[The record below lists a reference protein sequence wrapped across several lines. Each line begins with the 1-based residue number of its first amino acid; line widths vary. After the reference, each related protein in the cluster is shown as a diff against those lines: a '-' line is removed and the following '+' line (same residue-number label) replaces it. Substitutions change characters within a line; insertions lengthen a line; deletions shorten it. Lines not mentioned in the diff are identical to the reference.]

1 LGDRRFTR
9 RKFVGGAAA
18 GAAGVVLAGPG
29 AGARAAPTQAD
40 VVVVGA
46 GLAGLTA
53 ARRIVKAGHS
63 VLVLEAR
70 DRVGGR
76 TLNESIGGGEI
87 TEVGGEFAGPT
98 QDHILNLADEVGVD
112 TFKTYDDG
120 NNVFYRG
127 DTGTRLFYNDQTPAG
142 GVPPDPEVAGNA
154 AKVVA
159 ELDQMSQDVPVDEP
173 WNAATAREWDG
184 QTFAQWLAP
193 PNTTYGVTKTWTKV
207 VDGFIEALLGKDP
220 KDVSLLFVLF
230 YIAAAGNENNRGNLE
245 RLINTRDGAQER
257 RFVGGSQRVSIKMA
271 DELGDRV
278 LLGRPVSRIVQTDG
292 GVEVRGG
299 GLSIRCQRVIV
310 AIPPA
315 LVRRIDYDPR
325 LPHERAALMNGMP
338 HGRLRKVEA
347 IYAKPFWRD
356 DGLTGQAV
364 SDTRPAQITFDNS
377 PPDGSP
383 GVLFGF
389 VGGDALDEFRE
400 LSGSQRRERVL
411 TNFANYFGDRAG
423 KPRDYFEYDWTTQ
436 PWSLGCPVGSPTPG
450 TLVKH
455 GSAIREPAG
464 RIHWAGTETSTYW
477 NGYMDGAV
485 RSGERAAQ
493 EVLDKL

>member
-1 LGDRRFTR
+1 MS
-9 RKFVGGAAA
+9 K
-18 GAAGVVLAGPG
+18 
-29 AGARAAPTQAD
+29 

-53 ARRIVKAGHS
+53 ARRLVKADRS
-63 VLVLEAR
+63 VLILEAR
-70 DRVGGR
+70 TRVGGR

-87 TEVGGEFAGPT
+87 TEVGGEFVGPT
-98 QDHILNLADEVGVD
+98 QDHILNLADELGVD

-127 DTGTRLFYNDQTPAG
+127 DTGTRLLYTDQTPAG
-142 GVPPDPEVAGNA
+142 GVPPDPEIAGNA
-154 AKVVA
+154 AKIVLQ
-159 ELDQMSQDVPVDEP
+159 LDQMSQDVPVDEP
-173 WNAATAREWDG
+173 WNAPNAQEWDSKR
-184 QTFAQWLAP
+184 FSEWLSE
-193 PNTTYGVTKTWTKV
+193 NSTYGTTETWTKV

-220 KDVSLLFVLF
+220 NDVSLLFVLF
-230 YIAAAGNENNRGNLE
+230 YIAAAGNEGNQGNLE

-257 RFVGGSQRVSIKMA
+257 RFVGGSQRVAIKLA
-271 DELGDRV
+271 DQLGDRV

-292 GVEVRGG
+292 GVEVSGG
-299 GLSIRCQRVIV
+299 GLTVGAQRVIV

-315 LVRRIDYDPR
+315 LVRRIKYDPA
-325 LPHERAALMNGMP
+325 LPDERAALMKGMP
-338 HGRLRKVEA
+338 HGTLRKVEA
-347 IYAKPFWRD
+347 IYGKPFWRD
-356 DGLTGQAV
+356 DDLTGQAV

-389 VGGDALDEFRE
+389 VGGDALSEFRK
-400 LSGSQRRERVL
+400 LSDSQRRKRVL
-411 TNFANYFGDRAG
+411 TNFSNYFGDQAL
-423 KPRDYFEYDWTTQ
+423 KPKDYFEYDWTTQ

-450 TLVKH
+450 TLVAH
-455 GSAIREPAG
+455 GSAIREP
-464 RIHWAGTETSTYW
+464 GTETSTYW

>member
-1 LGDRRFTR
+1 MEDARFTR
-9 RKFVGGAAA
+9 RRFVGGAAA

-29 AGARAAPTQAD
+29 AMARAAPKQAD

-53 ARRIVKAGHS
+53 ARRLVKGGHS

-98 QDHILNLADEVGVD
+98 QDHILDLADELGVD

-127 DTGTRLFYNDQTPAG
+127 DTGTRLFYTDQTPAG

-154 AKVVA
+154 ALIVPQ
-159 ELDQMSQDVPVDEP
+159 LDQMSQDVPVDEP
-173 WNAATAREWDG
+173 WNASNAEEWDAKRFS
-184 QTFAQWLAP
+184 TWLSE
-193 PNTTYGVTKTWTKV
+193 NSSYGKTKTWTKV

-220 KDVSLLFVLF
+220 NDVSLLFVLF
-230 YIAAAGNENNRGNLE
+230 YIAAAGNENNQGNLE

-257 RFVGGSQRVSIKMA
+257 RFVGGSQRISIKMA
-271 DELGDRV
+271 NELGDRV
-278 LLGRPVSRIVQTDG
+278 LLGRPVSRIDQGDG
-292 GVEVRGG
+292 EVAVRGG
-299 GLSIRCQRVIV
+299 GLTLSAQRVIV

-315 LVRRIDYDPR
+315 LVRRIEYHPP
-325 LPHERAALMNGMP
+325 LPDERAALMKQMP
-338 HGRLRKVEA
+338 HGTLRKVEA
-347 IYAKPFWRD
+347 IYGKPFWRD

-377 PPDGSP
+377 PPDGRP
-383 GVLFGF
+383 GVMFGF
-389 VGGDALDEFRE
+389 VGGDALADFRK
-400 LSGSQRRERVL
+400 LSASERRKRVL
-411 TNFANYFGDRAG
+411 TNFSDYFGDKALR
-423 KPRDYFEYDWTTQ
+423 PNDYFEHDWTTS
-436 PWSLGCPVGSPTPG
+436 PWSLGCPVGSPKPG
-450 TLVKH
+450 ALVAH
-455 GSAIREPAG
+455 GSAIREPAD

-485 RSGERAAQ
+485 RSGERAAT
-493 EVLDKL
+493 EVLGA